1 MTAAPSALPDQFD
14 AICQSIP
21 PTVTLV
27 AVTKF
32 LPVETIRAAYER
44 GVRHFGESR
53 VQEAIAKQAD
63 LTDLPDITW
72 HLIGHLQTNKAR
84 KAVEHFDW
92 IHSVDSL
99 KLAER
104 LDQAALELKRT
115 PQCCIQVKL
124 VPDPPKYGID
134 AAALGPL
141 LPQFDQLTQLNI
153 RGLMTIP
160 PQGASADTIRKVFTG
175 AQALASTINQAG
187 FNRLHIDQLSLGM
200 SGDYPQAIACG
211 ATMVRLGTALFGPRP
226 PSPAPGQGD

>member
-1 MTAAPSALPDQFD
+1 MTAAPGALPEQFD
-14 AICQSIP
+14 PVRHSIP
-21 PTVTLV
+21 SPVTLI

-63 LTDLPDITW
+63 LADLTDITW

-84 KAVEHFDW
+84 KAVEHFHW

-99 KLAER
+99 KLAQR
-104 LDQAALELKRT
+104 LDQAAQELGRV
-115 PQCCIQVKL
+115 PNCCLQVKL

-134 AAALGPL
+134 AAEVAAL
-141 LPQFDQLTQLNI
+141 LPEFDQLAHLKI
-153 RGLMTIP
+153 RGLMAIP
-160 PQGASADTIRKVFTG
+160 PQGASDDTVREVFTS
-175 AQALASTINQAG
+175 AKSLAENINQG
-187 FNRLHIDQLSLGM
+187 SFNRLHIDQLSLGM
-200 SGDYPQAIACG
+200 SGDYRAAIACG

-226 PSPAPGQGD
+226 TSA

>member
-1 MTAAPSALPDQFD
+1 MTAASSALPQHFD
-14 AICQSIP
+14 DVYHSIP
-21 PTVTLV
+21 ATVTLI

-32 LPVETIRAAYER
+32 LPAETIRAAYDR

-53 VQEAIAKQAD
+53 VQEAIAKQAQ
-63 LTDLPDITW
+63 LTDLPNITW

-99 KLAER
+99 KLAQR
-104 LDQAALELKRT
+104 LDQAAQELDKS
-115 PQCCIQVKL
+115 PHCCLQVKL

-134 AAALGPL
+134 AAELEPQ
-141 LPQFDQLTQLNI
+141 LPQFDQLSHLNW

-160 PQGASADTIRKVFTG
+160 PQSANQETVQTVFTG
-175 AQALASTINQAG
+175 AKALANSINQQG
-187 FNRLHIDQLSLGM
+187 FDCLHIDQLSMGM

-211 ATMVRLGTALFGPRP
+211 ATMVRLGTVLFGPRP
-226 PSPAPGQGD
+226 AVASL

>member
-1 MTAAPSALPDQFD
+1 MTAAPGALPEQFD
-14 AICQSIP
+14 RIRQSIP
-21 PTVTLV
+21 PSVTLI

-32 LPVETIRAAYER
+32 LPVETIRAAYDR
-44 GVRHFGESR
+44 GIRHFGESR

-63 LTDLPDITW
+63 LSDLPDITW

-104 LDQAALELKRT
+104 LDQAAQELEKA
-115 PQCCIQVKL
+115 PQCCLQVKL

-134 AAALGPL
+134 AAELKAL
-141 LPQFDQLTQLNI
+141 LPQFDQLTHLKI

-160 PQGASADTIRKVFTG
+160 PQGSSEDTVREVFTG
-175 AQALASTINQAG
+175 AKSLADTISQGG
-187 FNRLHIDQLSLGM
+187 FSRLHLDQLSMGM
-200 SGDYPQAIACG
+200 SGDYGTAIACG
-211 ATMVRLGTALFGPRP
+211 ATMVRLGTILFGSRP
-226 PSPAPGQGD
+226 SSP

>member
-1 MTAAPSALPDQFD
+1 MTAATSALPEQFD
-14 AICQSIP
+14 IVRQALP

-44 GVRHFGESR
+44 GIRDFGESR

-63 LTDLPDITW
+63 LADLPDITW

-104 LDQAALELKRT
+104 LDQAAMELGKT
-115 PQCCIQVKL
+115 PQCCLQVKL

-134 AAALGPL
+134 VAELEAA
-141 LPQFDQLTQLNI
+141 LPQFDQLAHLKI
-153 RGLMTIP
+153 CGLMTIP
-160 PQGASADTIRKVFTG
+160 PQDASADAVQDLFTE
-175 AQALASTINQAG
+175 AKALADTMNQKG
-187 FNRLHIDQLSLGM
+187 LSRLHIDQLSMGM
-200 SGDYPQAIACG
+200 SGDYQVAIACG

-226 PSPAPGQGD
+226 STT

>member
-1 MTAAPSALPDQFD
+1 MTAASSALPQPFD
-14 AICQSIP
+14 HIYQSIP
-21 PTVTLV
+21 ATVTLI

-53 VQEAIAKQAD
+53 VQEAIAKQAQ

-99 KLAER
+99 KLAQR
-104 LDQAALELKRT
+104 LDQAAQELEKT
-115 PQCCIQVKL
+115 PHGCLQVKL

-134 AAALGPL
+134 TAELGAL
-141 LPQFDQLTQLNI
+141 LPQFDQLSHLKL

-160 PQGASADTIRKVFTG
+160 PQAASQETVQEVFTG
-175 AQALASTINQAG
+175 AKALADTINQPG
-187 FNRLHIDQLSLGM
+187 FGRLHIDQLSMGM
-200 SGDYPQAIACG
+200 SGDYQQAIACG
-211 ATMVRLGTALFGPRP
+211 STMVRLGTVLFGPRP
-226 PSPAPGQGD
+226 ASA